1 MVSFIQIS
9 IFAHELTS
17 LLDIKVVM
25 SKKDNTEQAILQA
38 AETEFLDKGFAL
50 AKTTEIAK
58 QAGVTHAMLHYY
70 YRTKEKLFERV
81 FQEKVD
87 LMAHSLVAT
96 LDDGK
101 PFLKQME
108 DLTGAHFDFI
118 AENPK
123 LPFFLLNE
131 IHLNEKR
138 RELYLPVL
146 SSAVAEQTCNVR
158 RTIGTSREARRGT
171 SHKDGRP
178 DVFHLLA
185 ECNVFCGTVAC
196 PTGIRFRPGRRAAVH
211 LAATGREH

>member
-1 MVSFIQIS
+1 M
-9 IFAHELTS
+9 LN
-17 LLDIKVVM
+17 IKVVM

-58 QAGVTHAMLHYY
+58 QAGVTHAML
-70 YRTKEKLFERV
+70 
-81 FQEKVD
+81 QEKVD

-146 SSAVAEQTCNVR
+146 SSAVRNTLQNVERRLEQAVKRGEVRPIRTADLMFSIFSLNVMSFV
-158 RTIGTSREARRGT
+158 GQSLVQQAFDLDREDMRQ
-171 SHKDGRP
+171 
-178 DVFHLLA
+178 FILQ
-185 ECNVFCGTVAC
+185 
-196 PTGIRFRPGRRAAVH
+196 RRAENIEMIFSR
-211 LAATGREH
+211 LRK

>member
-25 SKKDNTEQAILQA
+25 SKKDNTEQAILQT

-108 DLTGAHFDFI
+108 DLTG
-118 AENPK
+118 
-123 LPFFLLNE
+123 L
-131 IHLNEKR
+131 
-138 RELYLPVL
+138 
-146 SSAVAEQTCNVR
+146 
-158 RTIGTSREARRGT
+158 TSI
-171 SHKDGRP
+171 
-178 DVFHLLA
+178 L
-185 ECNVFCGTVAC
+185 
-196 PTGIRFRPGRRAAVH
+196 
-211 LAATGREH
+211 

>member
-70 YRTKEKLFERV
+70 YRTKE
-81 FQEKVD
+81 
-87 LMAHSLVAT
+87 
-96 LDDGK
+96 
-101 PFLKQME
+101 ME

-146 SSAVAEQTCNVR
+146 SSAVRNTLQNVKRRLEQAVKRGEVRPIRTADLMFSIFSLNVMSFV
-158 RTIGTSREARRGT
+158 GQSLVQQAFDLDREDMRQ
-171 SHKDGRP
+171 
-178 DVFHLLA
+178 FILQ
-185 ECNVFCGTVAC
+185 
-196 PTGIRFRPGRRAAVH
+196 RRAENIEMI
-211 LAATGREH
+211 LSRLRK

>member
-1 MVSFIQIS
+1 
-9 IFAHELTS
+9 
-17 LLDIKVVM
+17 M

-146 SSAVAEQTCNVR
+146 SSAVRNTLQQAVKRGEVRPIRTADLMFSIFSLNVMSFV
-158 RTIGTSREARRGT
+158 GQSLVQQAFDLDREDMRQ
-171 SHKDGRP
+171 
-178 DVFHLLA
+178 FILQ
-185 ECNVFCGTVAC
+185 
-196 PTGIRFRPGRRAAVH
+196 RRAENIEMIFSR
-211 LAATGREH
+211 LRK

>member
-1 MVSFIQIS
+1 
-9 IFAHELTS
+9 
-17 LLDIKVVM
+17 M

-123 LPFFLLNE
+123 LPFFL
-131 IHLNEKR
+131 HLNEKR

-146 SSAVAEQTCNVR
+146 SSAVRNTLQNVERRLEQAVKRGEVRPIRTADLMFSIFSLNVMSFV
-158 RTIGTSREARRGT
+158 GQSLVQQAFDLDREDMRQ
-171 SHKDGRP
+171 
-178 DVFHLLA
+178 FILQ
-185 ECNVFCGTVAC
+185 
-196 PTGIRFRPGRRAAVH
+196 RRAENIEMIFSR
-211 LAATGREH
+211 LRK

>member
-9 IFAHELTS
+9 IFAHELTL

-25 SKKDNTEQAILQA
+25 SKKDNTEQAILQT

-108 DLTGAHFDFI
+108 
-118 AENPK
+118 NPK

-146 SSAVAEQTCNVR
+146 SSAVRNTLQNVKRRLEQAVKRGEVRPIRTADLMFSIFSLNVMSFV
-158 RTIGTSREARRGT
+158 GQSLVQQAFDLDRE
-171 SHKDGRP
+171 
-178 DVFHLLA
+178 DVRQFILQ
-185 ECNVFCGTVAC
+185 
-196 PTGIRFRPGRRAAVH
+196 RRAENIEMI
-211 LAATGREH
+211 LSRLRK